1 MEHFNEIR
9 RAMGLGIEA
18 SPNVSRL
25 SYYSLIDSI
34 LSHIN
39 PIHIL
44 IKKKCSQL
52 HNGVHFPSADFFE

>member
-1 MEHFNEIR
+1 MQHFNVIR
-9 RAMGLGIEA
+9 RAVGLGIEA

-44 IKKKCSQL
+44 IKKKSSQL
-52 HNGVHFPSADFFE
+52 RTGVYFRKAVA